1 MRPRVFSLIAS
12 LGLFS
17 LACSEDEDC
26 TVPVRQAHT
35 STGTLAPLALRT
47 ISFDVPS
54 AARNISLSITAAPG
68 LAVWQVDAGCPDAG
82 TDVERCPVVGGS
94 RDPRPL
100 PAGAVAPCCSVL
112 GRQAVFVVKNTLA
125 DRSLDYS
132 LFFQPYRTC

>member
-1 MRPRVFSLIAS
+1 MRPLVVSLIAS

-26 TVPVRQAHT
+26 TVPVREAKT
-35 STGTLAPLALRT
+35 FTGTLAPLAART
-47 ISFDVPS
+47 ISFDVAS
-54 AARNISLSITAAPG
+54 AARQISLSVTAAPG
-68 LAVWQVDAGCPDAG
+68 LAVWQVDANCPES
-82 TDVERCPVVGGS
+82 DVERCPVVGGS